1 MTFPLLSR
9 TFLRKLSFHFWFPVP
24 GTGKGTAKKR
34 GRAYDGTKGSFLPAA
49 FLAGRSLGGDS
60 LDQPILPVGK
70 LPRPAGDGQSQTEV
84 FRKVSKF
91 PVRRLSG
98 SSCWDLGRSL
108 GGDSLDQPI
117 LPVGKLPRPAGDGQS
132 QTEVFRKV
140 SKFPVRRLSGSS
152 CWDLERL
159 SRIQDA

>member
-60 LDQPILPVGK
+60 LDQPILPGV
-70 LPRPAGDGQSQTEV
+70 PQS
-84 FRKVSKF
+84 FKVSGAASVGIF
-91 PVRRLSG
+91 L
-98 SSCWDLGRSL
+98 LGL
-108 GGDSLDQPI
+108 G
-117 LPVGKLPRPAGDGQS
+117 
-132 QTEVFRKV
+132 KV
-140 SKFPVRRLSGSS
+140 IEDTGCVKM
-152 CWDLERL
+152 
-159 SRIQDA
+159 